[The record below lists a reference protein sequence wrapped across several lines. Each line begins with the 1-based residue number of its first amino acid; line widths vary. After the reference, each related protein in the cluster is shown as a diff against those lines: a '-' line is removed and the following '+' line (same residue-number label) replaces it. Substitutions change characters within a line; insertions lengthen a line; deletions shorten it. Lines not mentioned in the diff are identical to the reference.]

1 MPRDGC
7 KECSRR
13 RIKCDKGTP
22 ECAKC
27 LKKGIKCTGIGRQ
40 IRFIEGTISKGK
52 PKGHT
57 FSNAQN
63 LATRLSQ
70 HLEDAPPSRPHPETQ
85 GETQTRTIEQI
96 AVIDSP
102 VITVGNFEDDNTGG
116 DVEEIERVPYSRQDY
131 SSTYSSLDDSTTISF
146 QIDPGADLRL
156 ELLKPGIQML
166 FNHCK
171 SNICSLPACL
181 PGI

>member
-27 LKKGIKCTGIGRQ
+27 LKKGIQCTGIGRQ
-40 IRFIEGTISKGK
+40 IRFVEGATSKGER
-52 PKGHT
+52 KGHI
-57 FSNAQN
+57 FANVQDV
-63 LATRLSQ
+63 ATRLSQ
-70 HLEDAPPSRPHPETQ
+70 HLEGAPVSRPPLGTQAETP
-85 GETQTRTIEQI
+85 EQI
-96 AVIDSP
+96 A
-102 VITVGNFEDDNTGG
+102 TVGAPIETVGSLEDDST
-116 DVEEIERVPYSRQDY
+116 DREVEEIEMVPHQGQAYN
-131 SSTYSSLDDSTTISF
+131 STYTLLDDSTTISF
-146 QIDPGADLRL
+146 HIDPGADLKL

-171 SNICSLPACL
+171 QTPLLLASLLAC
-181 PGI
+181 